1 MDIKSIAQSIVTTAD
16 QPIWAWLAEIGLKFG
31 KSIEFS
37 REWARGNVRTAL
49 GNLGMTA
56 DEASSNKIF
65 PALFRRALMD
75 DDELVALAK
84 DLKMKTHV
92 INEIFKRA

>member
-1 MDIKSIAQSIVTTAD
+1 MDIKSIVQSIVTTAD
-16 QPIWAWLAEIGLKFG
+16 QPIWAWLDEIGLAFG

-37 REWARGNVRTAL
+37 REFARGDVRTAS

-56 DEASSNKIF
+56 DEASSDRMF
-65 PALFRRALMD
+65 PGLFRRALMG